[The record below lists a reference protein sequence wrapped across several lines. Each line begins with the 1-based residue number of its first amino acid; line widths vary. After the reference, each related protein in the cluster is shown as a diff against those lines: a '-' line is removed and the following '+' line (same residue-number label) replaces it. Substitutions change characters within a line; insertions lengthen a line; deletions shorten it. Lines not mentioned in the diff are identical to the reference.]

1 MRPRFT
7 AKIYAQSCAEE
18 PHGPWPPRDPRPVA
32 SLGLPRGYCATNGH
46 ACAGKQGAAFGAAD
60 TILLRM
66 LENVDIRRRKN
77 LVRRAWDLLH
87 TITEADQKL
96 FHVGRKRFDN

>member
-1 MRPRFT
+1 MRTRFT
-7 AKIYAQSCAEE
+7 AKIYAQPCAEQA
-18 PHGPWPPRDPRPVA
+18 HGPRP
-32 SLGLPRGYCATNGH
+32 PRGYCAANGH
-46 ACAGKQGAAFGAAD
+46 ARAGKQGAAFGAAD
-60 TILLRM
+60 KILSRM

-87 TITEADQKL
+87 TITEAEQKL

>member
-1 MRPRFT
+1 MRTRLT
-7 AKIYAQSCAEE
+7 AKIHAQPCAEE
-18 PHGPWPPRDPRPVA
+18 PHGPRPVA
-32 SLGLPRGYCATNGH
+32 SLGLPRGYCAANGH
-46 ACAGKQGAAFGAAD
+46 ARTGKQDAAFGAAD
-60 TILLRM
+60 KILSRM

-87 TITEADQKL
+87 TITEAEQKL